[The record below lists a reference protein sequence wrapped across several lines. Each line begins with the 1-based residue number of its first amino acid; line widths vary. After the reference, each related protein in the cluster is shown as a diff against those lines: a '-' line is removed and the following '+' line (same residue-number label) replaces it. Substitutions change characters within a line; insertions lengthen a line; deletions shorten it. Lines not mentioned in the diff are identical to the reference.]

1 MSTEFRL
8 PELGEN
14 VAKGDLVKVLVSVG
28 DIISKDQAVI
38 ELETEKATLEVP
50 SSVGGKVE
58 SILVKP
64 GAQVK
69 VGQVILTVSDG
80 AQGAATPAEEPKASS
95 RATAEPSRESSKAK
109 TNGAQAA
116 GDTSPA
122 SQDSAGQEAGT
133 SSAPAQVGQTV
144 EFRLPELGENIEKGD
159 LLKVLVSAG
168 DVISQEQ
175 PVLEL
180 ETEKATL
187 EVPSSVRGRVKE
199 IHVKAGEKVKVGQLI
214 FTLEGATSPEPV
226 STDRAPA
233 KAEKITSGAAPAATP
248 QQEER
253 GSGAEPVPGPTPAT
267 PTATAAPAAAP
278 REKRLVPAAP
288 SVRRMARELGV
299 DITEVPGKGPGG
311 RISAGDV
318 KAYIRDLNT
327 KRRETGFQIGA
338 SVPMPDFSR
347 WGAVERESMRA
358 VRRATASHLSHAW
371 ITVPR
376 VTQHDRADITQIE
389 KLRKQHSPKAETQ
402 GGKLTVTAIAL
413 KVVSSALH
421 KFPQFAASIDP
432 EREEIIYKKYRHIGV
447 AVDTDRGLLV
457 PVIRDV
463 DRKNIIDLSVEL
475 AQIAEKARNRKLAPE
490 DMEGGVFSIS
500 NLGGI
505 GGTSFTPI
513 VNWPEVAILG
523 MSRSSLEPVYVD
535 GQFQPRLMLPLSLS
549 YDHRLIDG
557 ADAARFLRWVAEAL
571 EQPFLIPFEG

>member
-14 VAKGDLVKVLVSVG
+14 IAKGDLVKVLVSVG
-28 DIISKDQAVI
+28 DVISKDQAVI

-64 GAQVK
+64 GEQVK

-80 AQGAATPAEEPKASS
+80 APSAAAAADQSDQPSAAAAEQPKPRVNGAEAAKEVEAEPRTSDQKTGTPAAPPQGGKA
-95 RATAEPSRESSKAK
+95 
-109 TNGAQAA
+109 
-116 GDTSPA
+116 
-122 SQDSAGQEAGT
+122 
-133 SSAPAQVGQTV
+133 V
-144 EFRLPELGENIEKGD
+144 EFRLPELGENVEKGD

-187 EVPSSVRGRVKE
+187 EVPSSVSGRVKE

-214 FTLEGATSPEPV
+214 FTLEGAA
-226 STDRAPA
+226 STAEAPSA
-233 KAEKITSGAAPAATP
+233 TKAAARAEKTASGAAIAVKPEPEARGPSAEPAA
-248 QQEER
+248 
-253 GSGAEPVPGPTPAT
+253 SPA
-267 PTATAAPAAAP
+267 PAPSAPAAAA

-299 DITEVPGKGPGG
+299 EITEVPGRGPGG
-311 RISAGDV
+311 RISAEDV
-318 KAYIRDLNT
+318 KEYIRDLNT

-338 SVPMPDFSR
+338 LVPMPDFSR

-371 ITVPR
+371 VTVPR

-413 KVVSSALH
+413 KVVAAALH

-432 EREEIIYKKYRHIGV
+432 GREEIIYKKYRHIGV

-463 DRKNIIDLSVEL
+463 DRKNIIELSVEL
-475 AQIAEKARNRKLAPE
+475 AKMAEKARNRKLAPE

-523 MSRSSLEPVYVD
+523 MSRSSLKPVYVD
-535 GQFQPRLMLPLSLS
+535 GQFQPRLVLPLSLS

>member
-14 VAKGDLVKVLVSVG
+14 IAKGDLVKVMVSVG
-28 DIISKDQAVI
+28 DVIAKDQAVI

-50 SSVGGKVE
+50 SSVGGKIE
-58 SILVKP
+58 QILVKP
-64 GAQVK
+64 GEQVK

-80 AQGAATPAEEPKASS
+80 AQSAAAPAGQSDQSSVAAPEQRKPKVNGAEAAREAATEP
-95 RATAEPSRESSKAK
+95 RAAATQK
-109 TNGAQAA
+109 TEVAA
-116 GDTSPA
+116 APA
-122 SQDSAGQEAGT
+122 SRQDQAPQAGG
-133 SSAPAQVGQTV
+133 TV
-144 EFRLPELGENIEKGD
+144 EFKLPELGENVEKGD
-159 LLKVLVSAG
+159 LLKVLVSVG
-168 DVISQEQ
+168 DTVSKEQ

-187 EVPSSVRGRVKE
+187 EVPSSVSGRVKE
-199 IHVKAGEKVKVGQLI
+199 IHVKPGEKVKVGQLI
-214 FTLEGATSPEPV
+214 FTLEGAGEAGGASAATESKSNRAGSAAVRAEQPQSSPQPQQGSV
-226 STDRAPA
+226 SIAAPTA
-233 KAEKITSGAAPAATP
+233 AAPAAS
-248 QQEER
+248 E
-253 GSGAEPVPGPTPAT
+253 VK
-267 PTATAAPAAAP
+267 PAARRA
-278 REKRLVPAAP
+278 VPAAP

-299 DITEVPGKGPGG
+299 EIAEVPGGGPGG
-311 RISAGDV
+311 RISADDV
-318 KAYIRDLNT
+318 KTYIKNLNLA
-327 KRRETGFQIGA
+327 RREAGPQLGA
-338 SVPMPDFSR
+338 SMPMPDFSR

-358 VRRATASHLSHAW
+358 VRRATASHLAHAW

-376 VTQHDRADITQIE
+376 VTQHDRADITHIE
-389 KLRKQHSPKAETQ
+389 KLRKQHSQKTEAR
-402 GGKLTVTAIAL
+402 GGKLTITVIAL

-432 EREEIIYKKYRHIGV
+432 AREEIIYKKYRHIGV

-463 DRKNIIDLSVEL
+463 DKKNIVDLSVEL
-475 AQIAEKARNRKLAPE
+475 AQMAEKARTRKLAPE

-535 GQFQPRLMLPLSLS
+535 GQFEPRLMLPLSLS